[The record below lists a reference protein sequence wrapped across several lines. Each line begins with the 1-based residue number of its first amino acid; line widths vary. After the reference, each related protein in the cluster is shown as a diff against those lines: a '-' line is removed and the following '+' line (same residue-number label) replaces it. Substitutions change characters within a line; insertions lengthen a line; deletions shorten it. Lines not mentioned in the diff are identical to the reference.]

1 MPAARIRELAEGGY
15 IERKEPVVLIGE
27 CDPATFCNPY
37 YMIENNGYWVSQ
49 SWADG
54 NHLLP

>member
-1 MPAARIRELAEGGY
+1 MPCFLARPILQHSA
-15 IERKEPVVLIGE
+15 P
-27 CDPATFCNPY
+27 PY
-37 YMIENNGYWVSQ
+37 YMIENNGYWVSL